1 MPPGQQEEDCFS
13 PCTRPKN
20 GGVLP
25 KLVFQVQRYFPIAT
39 ELPKE
44 LPKGLPKSLKLPKSD
59 LKLLKRC
66 LELPKSSLKAAQSS
80 LKLHKELPRAACRCL
95 APSCLKLP
103 SHKAV

>member
-25 KLVFQVQRYFPIAT
+25 KLAFQVQRYAPMAA

-59 LKLLKRC
+59 LKLPKRC
-66 LELPKSSLKAAQSS
+66 LELPKELPKGLPKS
-80 LKLHKELPRAACRCL
+80 LKLPRSDPKL
-95 APSCLKLP
+95 LKT
-103 SHKAV
+103 